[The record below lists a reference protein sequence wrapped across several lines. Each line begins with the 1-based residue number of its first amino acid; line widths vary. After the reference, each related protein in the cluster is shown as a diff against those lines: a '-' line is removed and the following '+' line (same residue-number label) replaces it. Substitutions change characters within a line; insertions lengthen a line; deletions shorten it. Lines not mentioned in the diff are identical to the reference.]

1 MQLLQGLF
9 PLGDG
14 ITDLQDAKEQS
25 QKSSRLGKEGPV
37 MPGPR
42 QSRMIVLHPEADLRR
57 LHAPGTQGASDFL
70 TDRGG
75 ALRAVWAANCGTLPP
90 TALTSEATSHGGPS
104 QKTWPLTTSSTLL
117 PPAAILLFNKYYQ
130 RPPM

>member
-1 MQLLQGLF
+1 
-9 PLGDG
+9 
-14 ITDLQDAKEQS
+14 
-25 QKSSRLGKEGPV
+25 

-42 QSRMIVLHPEADLRR
+42 QNRMIVLHLEADLRG

-75 ALRAVWAANCGTLPP
+75 SLRAVWAANRGTLSP
-90 TALTSEATSHGGPS
+90 TALTSEATSQGGPS
-104 QKTWPLTTSSTLL
+104 QKTWPLTTSSTFL